1 MSIDG
6 GRFYWKRNLNEKV
19 KEIVIIFAWIL
30 IEESELKNHVHL
42 YASLGWNSL
51 VSIKIVRGMKKY
63 RDVAMIE
70 VEMLQQLGKQDSGGN
85 QIEVALG
92 NFSEI
97 CSYPL
102 LYQWFN
108 DVFSTDISDKCENIL
123 SRLSE
128 SMDAMCIYL
137 FFDLELQELLE
148 SIFALE
154 IVLAACD
161 KVINSSGEVVPLDE
175 TSTNHLKTTIDQ
187 FASEPL
193 CTLCLGYIELEK
205 GFSPATDI
213 PVFGYTCIG
222 IVGIKDPICLSVR
235 EFVVLC
241 HSAGVNVRMV
251 TVHNLLSDCQPVFDK
266 RNDIIKTIPDF
277 WLTDFLSH
285 PILGELLTEED
296 LKNFNSNSYFEN
308 TKLHDDITVIV
319 MYLDRPERP
328 TNAGSNIVK
337 GTNNPLDIYSLNSG
351 HQGENAS
358 YVSP

>member
-6 GRFYWKRNLNEKV
+6 GRFYWERNLNEKV

-51 VSIKIVRGMKKY
+51 VAIKIVRGMKKY
-63 RDVAMIE
+63 RDGAMIE
-70 VEMLQQLGKQDSGGN
+70 VEMLQQLGKHDSCGN

-108 DVFSTDISDKCENIL
+108 DVFSTDISDRCENIL

-128 SMDAMCIYL
+128 SMDTMCIYL

-148 SIFALE
+148 SIF
-154 IVLAACD
+154 
-161 KVINSSGEVVPLDE
+161 GEVVPLDE

-193 CTLCLGYIELEK
+193 RTLCLGYNIELEK

-222 IVGIKDPICLSVR
+222 IVGIKDPIRLSVR

-241 HSAGVNVRMV
+241 HSAGVNVQMV
-251 TVHNLLSDCQPVFDK
+251 TVHNLLSDRQPVFDK

-285 PILGELLTEED
+285 PVLGELLTEED
-296 LKNFNSNSYFEN
+296 LK
-308 TKLHDDITVIV
+308 V
-319 MYLDRPERP
+319 
-328 TNAGSNIVK
+328 
-337 GTNNPLDIYSLNSG
+337 
-351 HQGENAS
+351 
-358 YVSP
+358 

>member
-6 GRFYWKRNLNEKV
+6 GRFYWERNLNEKV

-51 VSIKIVRGMKKY
+51 VAIKIVRGMKKY
-63 RDVAMIE
+63 RDGAMIE
-70 VEMLQQLGKQDSGGN
+70 VEMLQQLGKHDSCGN
-85 QIEVALG
+85 QDALEHYTTELMKLAMKIVYKMAKALRMQAEDMNALFKEAVQMIGHVTVGTLTVTPTSNEFHPQKARDDEPFHLIFNFIKIEVALG

-108 DVFSTDISDKCENIL
+108 DVFSTDISDRCENIL

-128 SMDAMCIYL
+128 SMDTI
-137 FFDLELQELLE
+137 
-148 SIFALE
+148 
-154 IVLAACD
+154 
-161 KVINSSGEVVPLDE
+161 GEVVPLDE

-193 CTLCLGYIELEK
+193 RTLCLGYNIELEK

-222 IVGIKDPICLSVR
+222 IVGIKDPIRLSVR

-241 HSAGVNVRMV
+241 HSAGVNVQMV
-251 TVHNLLSDCQPVFDK
+251 TGDNINTATAIARESITCFQTANQSLISVMTLLKLF
-266 RNDIIKTIPDF
+266 
-277 WLTDFLSH
+277 LT
-285 PILGELLTEED
+285 
-296 LKNFNSNSYFEN
+296 
-308 TKLHDDITVIV
+308 
-319 MYLDRPERP
+319 
-328 TNAGSNIVK
+328 
-337 GTNNPLDIYSLNSG
+337 SG
-351 HQGENAS
+351 
-358 YVSP
+358 